1 MDVVSRVFRFFFR
14 GHPEGLPTLFFT
26 EFWERFSY
34 YGMRALLVLFM
45 VDQAEGLGFS
55 DEDATAIYG
64 LYAAS
69 VYLMAL
75 PGGWIADRLVGA
87 QQAVWIGGIVIT
99 AGHFVLAI
107 PSVYAFFFGLL
118 LVVMGTGLLKPN
130 VSAVVGELY
139 EQGDPRRD
147 GGFTIFYMGI
157 NLGAIF
163 GPLVCGFLAE
173 SDTFGWHWGFAAA
186 GVGMLFGLAQYRAMR
201 PYLGEA
207 GKAPASAPGATDW
220 RILWG
225 ALALILVVT
234 GTLMS
239 GAVDIDPVP
248 LAGATA
254 YAISAVAVLY
264 FGYLLL
270 FGGLTPPERNRV
282 LVIIWLFL
290 GAALFWS
297 GFEQA
302 GSSFNLFAKRYTD
315 RNLGAFE
322 IPATWFQSLNPIF
335 IVILAPAFAQLWIWL
350 ARRNLEPA
358 TPTKFGL
365 GLAGMGLGFAVLI
378 PAAAVVVQG
387 AQVGPSW
394 LFFTYLIH
402 TVAELVLSPV
412 GLSATTKLAP
422 RRFVGQMMGIWF
434 LGASL
439 GSVLAGLIAGEFS
452 ADNVDQMPGLYRNLV
467 ILGVGSGAVFLAL
480 TKPIQ
485 KLMGGAR

>member
-14 GHPEGLPTLFFT
+14 GHPDGLPTLFFT

-45 VDQAEGLGFS
+45 VDQGDGLGF
-55 DEDATAIYG
+55 DDADATAIYG

-75 PGGWIADRLVGA
+75 PGGWVADRLVGA
-87 QQAVWIGGIVIT
+87 QQAVWLGGIVIT

-107 PSVYAFFFGLL
+107 PSVYAFFAGLL

-139 EQGDPRRD
+139 EEGDPRRD

-163 GPLVCGFLAE
+163 GPLICGYLAE
-173 SDTFGWHWGFAAA
+173 SEAFGWHWGFAAA
-186 GVGMLFGLAQYRAMR
+186 GVGMVFGLIQYRAMR
-201 PYLGEA
+201 PYLGDA
-207 GKAPASAPGATDW
+207 GRVPAVTPGRADW
-220 RILWG
+220 GVLWG
-225 ALALILVVT
+225 ALGLILLVT
-234 GTLMS
+234 LTVMS
-239 GAVDIDPVP
+239 GFVEVDPRP
-248 LAGATA
+248 LAEATA
-254 YAISAVAVLY
+254 YAISVVAVVY
-264 FGYLLL
+264 FGYLLI
-270 FGGLTPPERNRV
+270 FGGLSPLERNRV

-302 GSSFNLFAKRYTD
+302 GSSFNLFAERYTD
-315 RNLGAFE
+315 RNLGEFE
-322 IPATWFQSLNPIF
+322 IPATWFQSLNPVF
-335 IVILAPAFAQLWIWL
+335 IVLLAPAFAQLWVWL
-350 ARRNLEPA
+350 ARRHLEPA

-365 GLAGMGLGFAVLI
+365 GLVGMGLGFAVLI
-378 PAAAVVVQG
+378 GASVAVVQG
-387 AQVGPSW
+387 QQVGPGW
-394 LFFTYLIH
+394 LLTTYLIH
-402 TVAELVLSPV
+402 TIAELVLSPV

-422 RRFVGQMMGIWF
+422 RRYVGQMMGIWF

-439 GSVLAGLIAGEFS
+439 GSVLAGLIAGEFN
-452 ADNVDQMPGLYRNLV
+452 AENVEQMPTLYRNLV
-467 ILGVGSGAVFLAL
+467 ALGVGSGAVFLLL

-485 KLMGGAR
+485 RLMGGAR